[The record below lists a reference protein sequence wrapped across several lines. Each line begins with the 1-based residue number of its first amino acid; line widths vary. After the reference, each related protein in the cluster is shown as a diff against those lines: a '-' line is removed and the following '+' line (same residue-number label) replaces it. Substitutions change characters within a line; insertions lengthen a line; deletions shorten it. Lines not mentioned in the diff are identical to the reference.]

1 MKESIALT
9 LLLALAYLICVVAA
23 CLYPDNAVGYGLFAV
38 LCWCCGMWEAT
49 ACEALRRHADLAPY
63 WRQA

>member
-9 LLLALAYLICVVAA
+9 LLLALAYLTCMVAA
-23 CLYPDNAVGYGLFAV
+23 CLYPDNVIGYGLFAV

-49 ACEALRRHADLAPY
+49 ACEHLRRHADLAPY

>member
-1 MKESIALT
+1 MKTSTALT

-38 LCWCCGMWEAT
+38 LCWCCGMFEAT
-49 ACEALRRHADLAPY
+49 ADEARRRRQDPAPY

>member
-1 MKESIALT
+1 MKTSTALT
-9 LLLALAYLICVVAA
+9 LLLALAYLTCMVAA
-23 CLYPDNAVGYGLFAV
+23 CLYPDNAIGYGLFAV

-49 ACEALRRHADLAPY
+49 ACEASRRRQDPAPY